1 MKENKFN
8 KIMKNIDT
16 EKTDSQNE
24 FILKKPKEIKSYL
37 DQYIIGHHESK
48 KILSVAVYNHF
59 KRILSGHILD
69 DVEIEKSNI
78 LIVGPT
84 GTGKTLIAQTLARL
98 LDVPFAIADA
108 TSLTEAGYVG
118 EDVENILVRLLQ
130 TANFDIL
137 KAQSGIIYIDEI
149 DKLGKKSSSPSIT
162 RDVSGEGVQQAL
174 LKIIEGTIANVP
186 PKGGRKHPEQ
196 SLISID
202 TKNILFICG
211 GSFDGLEKI
220 ITDRLCSSEIGFA
233 KSFQKDIVENQH
245 LELLSSDDLIKFGFI
260 PEFVGRFPIMTR
272 LNQLKHKEL
281 RSILIE
287 PKNALIKQ
295 YEKLFLM
302 ENVKLFFQKTAIDEI
317 ICLAIEKKAGA
328 RGLRSVF
335 EEFLTDV
342 MYDLPDLSADG
353 IEKIVITKDYIL
365 KRKKL
370 VMKKRR
376 KSA

>member
-1 MKENKFN
+1 
-8 KIMKNIDT
+8 MKNIDA

-37 DQYIIGHHESK
+37 DQYIIGHDESK
-48 KILSVAVYNHF
+48 KVLSVAVYNHF
-59 KRILSGHILD
+59 KRILSGHIID

-78 LIVGPT
+78 LIAGPT
-84 GTGKTLIAQTLARL
+84 GTGKTLIAQTLARF
-98 LDVPFAIADA
+98 LDVPFAMADA

-196 SLISID
+196 NLISID

-233 KSFQKDIVENQH
+233 KSFQKDLVENRH

-260 PEFVGRFPIMTR
+260 PEFVGRLPIMTT
-272 LNQLKHKEL
+272 LNQLSHEEL

-302 ENVKLFFQKTAIDEI
+302 ENVKLFFQKRAIDEI
-317 ICLAIEKKAGA
+317 VFLAIEKKAGA
-328 RGLRSVF
+328 RGLRSVL
-335 EEFLTDV
+335 EELLTDV
-342 MYDLPDLSADG
+342 MYNLPDLSSKGA
-353 IEKIVITKDYIL
+353 EKIIITKDYIL
-365 KRKKL
+365 NRKKL
-370 VMKKRR
+370 IIKKRR